1 VKKKHLFYIFIALTI
16 LSVTSC
22 ARRKPSGFLA
32 VSLVRDMMADTTSAG
47 YRLVSSYDP
56 SDVSG
61 CIAIIGDPYE
71 CMKVSEEFMESDVF
85 DNVDGRSRSDG
96 LPDFA
101 GENIVSVYDFA
112 NAPYSGYVAKGNYKF
127 LRELT
132 VRETLASLDTKC
144 AVSPYDRKK
153 SYTKPGAKI
162 IILTS
167 PLMSKFGYDDVQVL
181 FESAGGKI
189 PVISVKD
196 SSESAVS
203 ECYHIMRQRN
213 MFTHNVAYPKAEG
226 YLTVPAS
233 GLPDNSYD
241 EDGNLSYDFKYTRTS
256 ASGIATYELIP
267 FSNRYVTKAFS
278 DSMKVAA
285 PKIYGFYVYQ

>member
-1 VKKKHLFYIFIALTI
+1 VKKKHFFYIFLTI

-22 ARRKPSGFLA
+22 VRRKPPGFLA
-32 VSLVRDMMADTTSAG
+32 VSFVRDLMADTTTAG

-56 SDVSG
+56 EDVSG
-61 CIAIIGDPYE
+61 CITIIGAPYE
-71 CMKVSEEFMESDVF
+71 CLKVSEEFMESDVF

-101 GENIVSVYDFA
+101 GENIVSLYDFA
-112 NAPYSGYVAKGNYKF
+112 NAPYTGYIAKGNYKF

-132 VRETLASLDTKC
+132 VKEALSALDTKC
-144 AVSPYDRKK
+144 AVSPYDRKD
-153 SYTKPGAKI
+153 SYTKPKAKI

-167 PLMSKFGYDDVQVL
+167 PLMYKFGYDDIKVL
-181 FESAGGKI
+181 FESAGDKI
-189 PVISVKD
+189 PIISIKD
-196 SSESAVS
+196 SLDSAVS
-203 ECYHIMRQRN
+203 ECYHIMRKRN

-267 FSNRYVTKAFS
+267 YSNRYVTRAFV